1 MSVSPRAQRAA
12 RRHQVNETTSP
23 SGFTGSI
30 VSTLTA
36 GNTVETALNDDED
49 VDFVGG
55 GAGGFDEDIG
65 AEGNVAEEVEEVFL
79 LPLPPLK
86 SIFDCGYIQRTQS
99 GWECRW
105 CGKSFLGKH
114 STRALKHV
122 MKMSKNDVG
131 VCQAV
136 IPDNY
141 LQ

>member
-23 SGFTGSI
+23 SGFTGLT
-30 VSTLTA
+30 VLTLTT
-36 GNTVETALNDDED
+36 GNTVQTALNDDD

-65 AEGNVAEEVEEVFL
+65 VEGNVAEEVEEVL
-79 LPLPPLK
+79 LPPLPPLK
-86 SIFDCGYIQRTQS
+86 SVFDCTYVQPTQS
-99 GWECRW
+99 GWECRQ
-105 CGKSFLGKH
+105 CGESFLGKH
-114 STRALKHV
+114 STRRALKHV